1 MSAPAPNGPRRHG
14 ITIGSL
20 PVGAT
25 NSLTDVPG
33 VRVNHVTLSDGPI
46 QTGCTAIHLH
56 GDPLHGDPLHGDAVI
71 GRHPFR
77 DKLAAGVEV
86 INGFGKSVGFPQI
99 VELGTLETPVVLT
112 NTLSVGTAATAL
124 VRHMLEQT
132 PEIGETTG
140 TVNPVVLEC
149 NDGGWLNDIRGLHVT
164 EAHVRTALAEAGT
177 DGRLGNIGAGT
188 GMSCYGLAGGIGS
201 ASRVVRIGGVEHVLG
216 VLTLCNMGRLL
227 DLRIDGRLVGPEIA
241 ARMKSEAEAAEAEAS
256 GAEAAGAEA
265 AGAEEAAEKGS
276 IIVLI
281 ATDAPLDARQLRR
294 VAVRAGAGI
303 ARTGSHF
310 GSGSGDIALAVST
323 AETLPHTAPE
333 SGVLRRSVLHEDKI
347 DPLFRAV
354 IEATEEAILAALF
367 AAEARTGKHGNHRR
381 ALSEFLEVL

>member
-1 MSAPAPNGPRRHG
+1 MSDPSRNGPRQHG

-25 NSLTDVPG
+25 NALTDVPG
-33 VRVNHVTLSDGPI
+33 IRVGHVTLSDGPI

-56 GDPLHGDPLHGDAVI
+56 PG
-71 GRHPFR
+71 HPFR
-77 DKLAAGVEV
+77 DKLAAGIEV
-86 INGFGKSVGFPQI
+86 LNGFGKSIGFPQI
-99 VELGTLETPVVLT
+99 AELGTLETPVVLT

-124 VRHMLEQT
+124 VRHMLDRT

-140 TVNPVVLEC
+140 TVNPVVMEC

-164 EAHVRTALAEAGT
+164 EDHVRQALDAAQP
-177 DGRLGNIGAGT
+177 RFQIGNRGAGT
-188 GMSCYGLAGGIGS
+188 GMSCHGLAGGIGT
-201 ASRVVRIGGVEHVLG
+201 ASRIVRIAGVDRTLG
-216 VLTLCNMGRLL
+216 VLTLCNMGRLS
-227 DLRIDGRLVGPEIA
+227 DLRIDGRPVGPEIA
-241 ARMKSEAEAAEAEAS
+241 ARIKAQKAAET
-256 GAEAAGAEA
+256 
-265 AGAEEAAEKGS
+265 GS

-303 ARTGSHF
+303 ARVGSHF

-323 AETLPHTAPE
+323 AETVPHTAPK
-333 SGVLRRSVLHEDKI
+333 SAVLSRSVLHEDKI

-354 IEATEEAILAALF
+354 IEATEEAILSALF
-367 AAEARTGKHGNHRR
+367 AAEPRTGKHGNHRH
-381 ALSEFLEVL
+381 ALSEFLDVL